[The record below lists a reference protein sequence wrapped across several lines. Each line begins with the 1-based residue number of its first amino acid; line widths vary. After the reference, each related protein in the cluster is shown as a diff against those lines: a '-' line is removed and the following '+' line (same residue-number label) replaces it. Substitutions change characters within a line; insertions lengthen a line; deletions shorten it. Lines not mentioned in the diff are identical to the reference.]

1 MIVQCDAVAA
11 NTPTA
16 VPQNRLGFDPGKQD
30 KFDSF
35 NAAMISKRIDAL
47 PRAPD
52 SITAQAAKGTGQ
64 PTPAPGGGVDTSA
77 LDEQTSFVKVEGQ
90 TSAPVR
96 EEELRDRFF
105 SFEPLFDRRGRVAAR
120 ELVLRGRL
128 ASGRTATD
136 LRHLDEDVLLT
147 GLYSLVA
154 DEMTAGQALL
164 VKISAENLSGELIRE
179 LNRINLIWI
188 TTPRQFADFELIQ
201 ELRRQGFRFCLEAE
215 ANDSPWLAD
224 AGLWDAVR
232 LPANAPPRRAV
243 GRAIAAGV
251 SQAAEL
257 AGWPE
262 QLWAQGP
269 WFTGS
274 ATPPD
279 LEQDLAR
286 RYELLS
292 VALRQPLDAL
302 NGFLRLHPD
311 LEAQLLRI
319 AATAA
324 GGLSDV
330 VDSCAHAL
338 VRMGRVRAQRAATL
352 VALAGAPVTA
362 DGRLYARI
370 ALIRALLLGKVT
382 RSTPV
387 AELAPLAFEAGLFSP
402 LGAVFPMPAAELARR
417 FAWAAEVRQVL
428 TGGGGPLATLLQ
440 LAHACEKN
448 DGAALAR
455 LAAELQLPLET
466 VALAHMEALVVAEDL
481 DSHLM

>member
-1 MIVQCDAVAA
+1 M
-11 NTPTA
+11 
-16 VPQNRLGFDPGKQD
+16 
-30 KFDSF
+30 
-35 NAAMISKRIDAL
+35 SKPIDVLAH
-47 PRAPD
+47 APAFP
-52 SITAQAAKGTGQ
+52 IQGGEQAASR
-64 PTPAPGGGVDTSA
+64 PAAASSGGIDTSA
-77 LDEQTSFVKVEGQ
+77 LDEKTIYVRVDGQ

-128 ASGRTATD
+128 ANVPAAAD
-136 LRHLDEDVLLT
+136 LQNLDEDMLLT

-164 VKISAENLSGELIRE
+164 VKISAEHLSRELIRE
-179 LNRINLIWI
+179 LNRINLIWV
-188 TTPRQFADFELIQ
+188 TTPRHLADFELIQ
-201 ELRRQGFRFCLEAE
+201 ELRQQGFHFCLET
-215 ANDSPWLAD
+215 DSNETPWLAD
-224 AGLWDAVR
+224 FSLWDAVR
-232 LPANAPPRRAV
+232 LPSSVPPRHTGARV
-243 GRAIAAGV
+243 IAAGV
-251 SQAAEL
+251 SSAAEL
-257 AGWPE
+257 AAWPE

-274 ATPPD
+274 ATPPE
-279 LEQDLAR
+279 LEKDLAR

-302 NGFLRLHPD
+302 SGFLRLHPD

-338 VRMGRVRAQRAATL
+338 VRMGRLRAQRAATL
-352 VALAGAPVTA
+352 VAVAGAPVTA

-370 ALIRALLLGKVT
+370 ALTRALLLGK
-382 RSTPV
+382 
-387 AELAPLAFEAGLFSP
+387 LAKHTAASGIAALAFEAGLFSP
-402 LGAVFPMPAAELARR
+402 LTAIFPMPAVELARR
-417 FAWAAEVRQVL
+417 FAWAPEVSQVL
-428 TGGGGPLATLLQ
+428 SGAGGPLASLLA
-440 LAHACEKN
+440 LAHACEKK
-448 DGAALAR
+448 DGAVLAR
-455 LAAELQLPLET
+455 LAAELHLSLEM

>member
-1 MIVQCDAVAA
+1 MSNPLDVLPQESPPETGADGACPPAYAA
-11 NTPTA
+11 
-16 VPQNRLGFDPGKQD
+16 
-30 KFDSF
+30 S
-35 NAAMISKRIDAL
+35 
-47 PRAPD
+47 
-52 SITAQAAKGTGQ
+52 
-64 PTPAPGGGVDTSA
+64 GGIDTSA
-77 LDEQTSFVKVEGQ
+77 LDDRACVVKVDGQ

-128 ASGRTATD
+128 SGASAAAH
-136 LRHLDEDVLLT
+136 LQYLDEDMLLT

-164 VKISAENLSGELIRE
+164 VKISAANLSRELIRE
-179 LNRINLIWI
+179 LNRINLIWV
-188 TTPRQFADFELIQ
+188 TAPRHFADFEDIQ
-201 ELRRQGFRFCLEAE
+201 ALRQQGFRFCLEADG
-215 ANDSPWLAD
+215 NNLPWLAD
-224 AGLWDAVR
+224 FGLWDAVR
-232 LPANAPPRRAV
+232 LPVGVPPRQTTTRV
-243 GRAIAAGV
+243 IAAGV
-251 SQAAEL
+251 SDAAEL
-257 AGWPE
+257 AAWPE

-274 ATPPD
+274 ATPPE
-279 LEQDLAR
+279 LGKDLAR

-302 NGFLRLHPD
+302 SGFLRLHPD

-338 VRMGRVRAQRAATL
+338 VRMGRARAQRAATL
-352 VALAGAPVTA
+352 LALAGAPATA

-370 ALIRALLLGKVT
+370 ALTRALFLGKLA
-382 RSTPV
+382 RSTP
-387 AELAPLAFEAGLFSP
+387 ASALAPLAFEVGLFSP
-402 LGAVFPMPAAELARR
+402 LAAVFPMPVTELATR
-417 FAWAAEVRQVL
+417 FAWAAEVCAAL
-428 TGGGGPLATLLQ
+428 SGAGGPLAAWLA

-448 DGAALAR
+448 DGALLAR
-455 LAAELQLPLET
+455 WAGELNLPLET
-466 VALAHMEALVVAEDL
+466 VALAHMEALVVAEDM
-481 DSHLM
+481 DGHLM

>member
-1 MIVQCDAVAA
+1 MSKPIDVLSHAPPACAGGDAT
-11 NTPTA
+11 NPSPTA
-16 VPQNRLGFDPGKQD
+16 
-30 KFDSF
+30 
-35 NAAMISKRIDAL
+35 A
-47 PRAPD
+47 
-52 SITAQAAKGTGQ
+52 
-64 PTPAPGGGVDTSA
+64 GGGIDTSA
-77 LDEQTSFVKVEGQ
+77 LDDKACFVRVDGK

-128 ASGRTATD
+128 ASTSAITD
-136 LRHLDEDVLLT
+136 LQHLDEDMLLT

-164 VKISAENLSGELIRE
+164 VKISAENLSRELIRE
-179 LNRINLIWI
+179 LNRINLIWV
-188 TTPRQFADFELIQ
+188 TTPRHFADFETIQ
-201 ELRRQGFRFCLEAE
+201 ALRQQGFRFCLEADS
-215 ANDSPWLAD
+215 NDVPWLAD
-224 AGLWDAVR
+224 FGLWDAVR
-232 LPANAPPRRAV
+232 LPVAAPPRHATARV
-243 GRAIAAGV
+243 IAAGV
-251 SQAAEL
+251 SDAAEL
-257 AGWPE
+257 AAWPE

-274 ATPPD
+274 AAPPE
-279 LEQDLAR
+279 LGKDLAR

-302 NGFLRLHPD
+302 SGFLRLHPD

-330 VDSCAHAL
+330 VDSCALAL
-338 VRMGRVRAQRAATL
+338 VRMGRARAQRAATL
-352 VALAGAPVTA
+352 LALAGAPVTA

-370 ALIRALLLGKVT
+370 ALTRALFLGKLAKN
-382 RSTPV
+382 TPV
-387 AELAPLAFEAGLFSP
+387 SALAPLAFEVGLFSP
-402 LGAVFPMPAAELARR
+402 LAAVFPMPVAELATR
-417 FAWAAEVRQVL
+417 FAWAPEVRQAL
-428 TGGGGPLATLLQ
+428 SGAGGPLASLLA
-440 LAHACEKN
+440 LAYACEKN
-448 DGAALAR
+448 DGAMLAHWAGD
-455 LAAELQLPLET
+455 LNLPLEM